1 VRDEDLRRRADRHDH
16 AQHEVAAVLAGPGQ
30 THLTE
35 RALDVGRGIR
45 QVADRI
51 RLDLDLRLAGCG
63 RLDPRDTLV
72 EPVVHGAEEGV
83 VVRA

>member
-1 VRDEDLRRRADRHDH
+1 VRDEDLRRRADRHDDP
-16 AQHEVAAVLAGPGQ
+16 HEVAVLAGPGQ

-51 RLDLDLRLAGCG
+51 RLDLDLRVAGCG
-63 RLDPRDTLV
+63 RLDPRDALV